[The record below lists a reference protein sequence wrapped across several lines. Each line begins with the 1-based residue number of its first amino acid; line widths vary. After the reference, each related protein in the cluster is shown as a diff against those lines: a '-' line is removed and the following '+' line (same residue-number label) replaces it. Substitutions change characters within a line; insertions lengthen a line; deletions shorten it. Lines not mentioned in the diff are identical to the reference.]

1 MTIATILP
9 LITNAQ
15 RGLILA
21 AMLHP
26 EAAISNTGGAGR
38 ILGPLDCDA
47 CIACLNVIVDQH
59 DIFGLGFEIA
69 GHQINHRQVDRD
81 AAYAE
86 FVDFSGHDD
95 ALARAQALIKQR
107 FSERL
112 DINVN
117 ASLVRHCLIRV
128 SDKEHMLLIFGHH
141 ALLDG
146 WSIALIVQRISA
158 AMSALGKD
166 GSAALAQPSFL
177 EFVSSHNEWMGTA
190 SHSRSLAYWQER
202 FPTPPD
208 SLFAPIKPF
217 HLDAGLLQRTIGW
230 PQYSS
235 WVQAAEKAGLTI
247 ASWLSSSLVGMLA
260 LRCSVAQPV
269 VGLPLLGRRT
279 ALHKQTIGLF
289 ANIVPLAVT
298 VLQSDS
304 LHTLATRVAE
314 QQRADY
320 RHARITPNEIA
331 RPWGLMEGSAE
342 FIQVTLSIERH
353 DYSNFDEKCTHRVAA
368 FSPMVQ
374 RRPLQVYV
382 REYQSGEDVDVE
394 MYYNRS
400 FLDEAATLSL
410 LNDWHASLDR
420 SVVAPDSR
428 LSGYAEKSATSISS
442 GLAVPLAAANLWSA
456 FAAQVALDEN
466 AIAVGDGNG
475 DTLTYGELYQ
485 RASQVGI
492 ALRAQGVGPETHVGL
507 ATERNNSLLL
517 GLLGI
522 LAAGGTYVPLDPRY
536 PLERLEYLVQ
546 DAGLD
551 FIVADGDGMA
561 LLSRLE
567 LPQINLL
574 SLHHLQKGELPTIS
588 EMAAGAGH
596 LTHTDQAAYIIY
608 TSGTTG
614 KPKGCVIS
622 HRNVLSLMASADSLH
637 GYFPSDVWTLF
648 HSYSFDFSVW
658 EIWGPFLSGGR
669 LVVVPYLI
677 SRDPESF
684 YQLLADEGVTVLSQ
698 TPTAFRSLMA
708 VDEALH
714 EAAEQSSAAL
724 PTLALRRV
732 IFGGEALEPAMLA
745 GWYARHAQ
753 ATEFI
758 NMYGITETTVHVSNR
773 VLSARDLS
781 QGSVIGEGLP
791 GWQIYLL
798 NHLLESPVPSTT
810 AELYVGGAGV
820 ARGYLGRPGLTA
832 ERFLPDPF
840 GPVGSRMYRSGDLA
854 RMRLDGELEYLGR
867 SDQQVKIRG
876 YRIELGEIEAILAAH
891 SEVRDAIVLAMDDGI
906 GGKRLLAWLTPKHP
920 AANVAQEV
928 RGVVIAPVVDEAELR
943 QWLQTRLPEH
953 MLPAALMWIRQVPLT
968 TNGKLDQAALPMPG
982 ERDESQ
988 ITAPQTVMEQLLADV
1003 WQEILIQ
1010 SSVCRHDNFFA
1021 LGGDSI
1027 MALRMVTHARERG
1040 VALELAMIYRQPSL
1054 KHLAAAIEANLASGE
1069 NAAAVDSTDIA
1080 ADSLNEQDMGADV
1093 LHAFPLG
1100 ALQGGMLF
1108 HTELEEDN
1116 SIFLDVF
1123 SYQLRMDWDEA
1134 RFVAALVRLAE
1145 DVEAVR
1151 TAFDWG
1157 HGAIA
1162 AQTVLRTVTIPLTVI
1177 NMRGQDRSSQIEQI
1191 GAFLLADRNQAFDI
1205 NRAPLIRFA
1214 IHLIDD
1220 TRLRLTCAFHHA
1232 ILDGWSLA
1240 TLVTRLMSAYLRP
1253 QMVLPVA
1260 PPLQELHV
1268 LRERQEMRN
1277 PVMIEFWRDYVS
1289 RIPLGSSFERVV
1301 TKEKTVPMVCRV
1313 PIDTALVLEAAKLAT
1328 KASVPL
1334 KTVLLGAHILAL
1346 GNINSS
1352 NSVCTGYVTHCRPE
1366 VAHAEDAIGL
1376 FLNTLPLAVERH
1388 PEMSLFEWLQALA
1401 QEESRILSHRWL
1413 PLVEIKKL
1421 NRGNLPFSSAF
1432 NFVHF
1437 YAYKKILGT
1446 DKLLVEE
1453 VNLYEQTDLPFLAQ
1467 FAIDPRDQRLELS
1480 LIVQS
1485 TTINKEQLKQMSQ
1498 VYLDCL
1504 NELIGTSPD
1513 SRAGM
1518 ALQHGQ
1524 ADIGVPP
1531 SKSQAVAQAVPL
1543 ADAAVALVL
1552 ASDDD
1557 SGDGLPWSAL
1567 ELALLPLWR
1576 DSVGTTQA
1584 ISRSSSFFS
1593 LGGDSISG
1601 TRMVMLARQQFSV
1614 HLPLRAFLTD
1624 PTIAG
1629 MAMAIAGVSE
1639 AAPVAAIPK
1648 ARRPIK
1654 SSSH

>member
-1 MTIATILP
+1 MTASATVTS
-9 LITNAQ
+9 ITNAQ
-15 RGLILA
+15 RELILA

-38 ILGPLDCDA
+38 IIGPLDCAA
-47 CIACLNVIVDQH
+47 CITCLNAIVDQH
-59 DIFGLGFEIA
+59 DVFGLGFEIS
-69 GHQINHRQVDRD
+69 GHEIHHRLVDRR
-81 AAYAE
+81 AAYTE
-86 FVDFSGHDD
+86 FVDFSGFDD
-95 ALARAQALIKQR
+95 AAERAQSLIRQR
-107 FSERL
+107 FAERIDL
-112 DINVN
+112 NSN
-117 ASLVRHCLIRV
+117 ASLMRHCLIRV
-128 SDKEHMLLIFGHH
+128 SEQEHMLFIFGHH

-158 AMSALGKD
+158 AMTALGTD
-166 GSAALAQPSFL
+166 VGEVAEQPSFL
-177 EFVSSHNEWMGTA
+177 EFVRSHNEWTGTA
-190 SHSRSLAYWQER
+190 SHARSLAYWQER
-202 FPTPPD
+202 FPAAPD
-208 SLFAPIKPF
+208 SLFAPVKPF
-217 HLDAGLLQRTIGW
+217 HLDAGLLQRTISW
-230 PQYSS
+230 AQYES
-235 WVQAAEKAGLTI
+235 WVRAAETAGLTI
-247 ASWLSSSLVGMLA
+247 AGWLSAALVGMLA

-304 LHTLATRVAE
+304 LRTLATRVAE
-314 QQRADY
+314 QQRGDY

-331 RPWGLMEGSAE
+331 RPWGLSEGSAE

-353 DYSNFDEKCTHRVAA
+353 DYSTFDAKCTHRVAA
-368 FSPMVQ
+368 FSPLVQ

-382 REYQSGEDVDVE
+382 REYQRGEDVDVE
-394 MYYNRS
+394 LYYNLS
-400 FLDEAATLSL
+400 FFDEAATLSL
-410 LNDWHASLDR
+410 LNDWHACLDR
-420 SVVAPDSR
+420 SVETPDSR
-428 LSGYAEKSATSISS
+428 LSGYQEKALASAD
-442 GLAVPLAAANLWSA
+442 GLSVPLAAANLWSA
-456 FAAQVALDEN
+456 FAAQVMRNEN
-466 AIAVGDGNG
+466 AIAVVDGN
-475 DTLTYGELYQ
+475 DEALSYLELYQ
-485 RASQVGI
+485 RASQVGM
-492 ALRAQGVGPETHVGL
+492 ALTAAGVGPETHVGL
-507 ATERNNSLLL
+507 AAERNNSLLL

-522 LAAGGTYVPLDPRY
+522 LAAGATYIPLDPRY
-536 PLERLEYLVQ
+536 PRERLEYLAQ

-567 LPQINLL
+567 LPRINLL
-574 SLHHLQKGELPTIS
+574 SLHQLQRGELPMME

-596 LTHTDQAAYIIY
+596 STHSDQAAYIIY

-637 GYFPSDVWTLF
+637 GYYQSDVWTMF

-658 EIWGPFLSGGR
+658 EIWGALLSGAR

-684 YQLLADEGVTVLSQ
+684 YQMLADEGVTVLSQ
-698 TPTAFRSLMA
+698 TPTAFRSLLA

-714 EAAEQSSAAL
+714 EAAEPSSAAL
-724 PTLALRRV
+724 PALALRRV

-745 GWYARHAQ
+745 GWFARHGQ

-773 VLSARDLS
+773 LLSAQDLTK
-781 QGSVIGEGLP
+781 GSVIGEALP
-791 GWQIYLL
+791 GWQMYLL
-798 NHLLESPVPSTT
+798 TPLLEAAVPGTT

-820 ARGYLGRPGLTA
+820 ARGYLGRPELTA

-840 GPVGSRMYRSGDLA
+840 GPPGSRMYRSGDLA

-876 YRIELGEIEAILAAH
+876 YRIELGEIEAVLAVH
-891 SEVRDAIVLAMDDGI
+891 PEVRDAIVLPVDDAVF
-906 GGKRLLAWLTPKHP
+906 GKRLLAWLTPKHP
-920 AANVAQEV
+920 TAHVLKEAA
-928 RGVVIAPVVDEAELR
+928 GVLIEAVVDEAELR
-943 QWLQTRLPEH
+943 QWLKTRLPEH
-953 MLPAALMWIRQVPLT
+953 MVPASLMWIKQVPLT

-988 ITAPQTVMEQLLADV
+988 ITAPQTPMEQLLADV
-1003 WQEILIQ
+1003 WQEILVQ
-1010 SSVCRHDNFFA
+1010 SAVCRHDNFFA

-1040 VALELAMIYRQPSL
+1040 VALELSMIYRQPSL
-1054 KHLAAAIEANLASGE
+1054 KHLAAAIET
-1069 NAAAVDSTDIA
+1069 NAANSDNGSGVDDTDSG
-1080 ADSLNEQDMGADV
+1080 ADSLNKQDMGADV

-1100 ALQGGMLF
+1100 SLQGGMLF

-1123 SYQLRMDWDEA
+1123 SYQLRMEWEEA
-1134 RFVAALVRLAE
+1134 RFVAALARLAE

-1157 HGAIA
+1157 HGAVA
-1162 AQTVLRTVTIPLTVI
+1162 AQTVLRAVTIPLRVI
-1177 NMRGQDRSSQIEQI
+1177 DMRGQDKASQIEQI
-1191 GAFLLADRNQAFDI
+1191 EAFLLAERNQAFDI
-1205 NRAPLIRFA
+1205 SRAPLIRFA

-1220 TRLRLTCAFHHA
+1220 VRLRLTCAFHHA
-1232 ILDGWSLA
+1232 IVDGWSLA

-1253 QMVLPVA
+1253 QTVLPIA

-1268 LRERQEMRN
+1268 LRERREIRN
-1277 PVMIEFWRDYVS
+1277 PVMLDFWRDYV
-1289 RIPLGSSFERVV
+1289 RAIPADNHFERVV
-1301 TKEKTVPMVCRV
+1301 TKEKKVPMVCRARV
-1313 PIDTALVLEAAKLAT
+1313 DPALVLAAAKLAT

-1334 KTVLLGAHILAL
+1334 KTVLLAGHILAL
-1346 GNINSS
+1346 GKTNSS

-1376 FLNTLPLAVERH
+1376 FLNTLPLAVERNSA
-1388 PEMSLFEWLQALA
+1388 MSLFQWIQALA
-1401 QEESRILSHRWL
+1401 QEESRILAHRWL

-1421 NRGNLPFSSAF
+1421 GSGHLPFSSAF

-1446 DKLLVEE
+1446 DKMFVEE

-1467 FAIDPRDQRLELS
+1467 FSIDPRDQRLELS

-1485 TTINKEQLKQMSQ
+1485 ASIDQEQLDKIMQ

-1504 NELIGTSPD
+1504 KEVIAANPD
-1513 SRAGM
+1513 NHAGM
-1518 ALQHGQ
+1518 TLELEQGAQMGRAAANDSTEIQAEVRSRPTSANDDGGDDGQ
-1524 ADIGVPP
+1524 
-1531 SKSQAVAQAVPL
+1531 
-1543 ADAAVALVL
+1543 
-1552 ASDDD
+1552 
-1557 SGDGLPWSAL
+1557 PWSAL
-1567 ELALLPLWR
+1567 ELELLPLWR
-1576 DSVGTTQA
+1576 DSLGSTQP
-1584 ISRSSSFFS
+1584 ISRNSSFFS

-1601 TRMVMLARQQFSV
+1601 TRMVMLARERFSV
-1614 HLPLRAFLTD
+1614 HLPLRAFLTE

-1629 MAMAIAGVSE
+1629 MAAAIASVRQ